1 MSVAVTVAGSVVKC
15 PAIRRVDSGVVAVS
29 VVGRLVVAISGAIVS
44 VVTVW
49 NASRQARH
57 QSNDYRQVFEHRRLR
72 SAIVTRRIKLP
83 TSIVAPINA
92 AIATERAKGAVVA
105 IGWVKD
111 DMVIPFL
118 DFWPT
123 IVIAV
128 HFL

>member
-1 MSVAVTVAGSVVKC
+1 
-15 PAIRRVDSGVVAVS
+15 VAVS
-29 VVGRLVVAISGAIVS
+29 
-44 VVTVW
+44 
-49 NASRQARH
+49 ARTAV
-57 QSNDYRQVFEHRRLR
+57 DRP
-72 SAIVTRRIKLP
+72 A
-83 TSIVAPINA
+83 SIVAPINA

-128 HFL
+128 RFL

>member
-1 MSVAVTVAGSVVKC
+1 
-15 PAIRRVDSGVVAVS
+15 
-29 VVGRLVVAISGAIVS
+29 
-44 VVTVW
+44 
-49 NASRQARH
+49 
-57 QSNDYRQVFEHRRLR
+57 
-72 SAIVTRRIKLP
+72 VTRRIKLP

-128 HFL
+128 RFL